1 MVTKMQAVIAFAIL
15 LAALG
20 WGGATSAAPA
30 AERIRLCND
39 TSVPQSSS
47 VAFRRDGQWISE
59 GWTMLLPGACAPIIE
74 GPLTNR
80 FYYFRSESP
89 GWTFRDERINFCVG
103 PEDFTIFGD
112 HDCAVRG
119 YLPGAFAK
127 IDTRPGR
134 GLAVTEEGNLDVYLS
149 AYSLPG
155 DRQGTGELP
164 QLKLEATFTG
174 CDIRRGDG
182 VLQCKFTS
190 AKGQICV
197 DDDGFTSLSILAA
210 LQNLPEGTRVQLRG
224 TEVNR
229 FDTVTQARLDQVVP
243 RRDRGTELM
252 LADLEGTWVSE
263 ADSFDR
269 FRVKGAE
276 RTSFYGDIPTSVE
289 MLSIQSSCGDHSGEG
304 PYLLAQS
311 SDGGGPTLCYRI
323 LSLDESSL
331 ILAYLPLGKELR
343 FNRQPSQ

>member
-1 MVTKMQAVIAFAIL
+1 M
-15 LAALG
+15 
-20 WGGATSAAPA
+20 
-30 AERIRLCND
+30 
-39 TSVPQSSS
+39 
-47 VAFRRDGQWISE
+47 
-59 GWTMLLPGACAPIIE
+59 
-74 GPLTNR
+74 
-80 FYYFRSESP
+80 
-89 GWTFRDERINFCVG
+89 
-103 PEDFTIFGD
+103 
-112 HDCAVRG
+112 
-119 YLPGAFAK
+119 
-127 IDTRPGR
+127 
-134 GLAVTEEGNLDVYLS
+134 
-149 AYSLPG
+149 
-155 DRQGTGELP
+155 
-164 QLKLEATFTG
+164 
-174 CDIRRGDG
+174 
-182 VLQCKFTS
+182 
-190 AKGQICV
+190 
-197 DDDGFTSLSILAA
+197 
-210 LQNLPEGTRVQLRG
+210 
-224 TEVNR
+224 
-229 FDTVTQARLDQVVP
+229 P

>member
-1 MVTKMQAVIAFAIL
+1 MVTKMQAIIAFAIL

-59 GWTMLLPGACAPIIE
+59 GWTMLLPGACAPIVK

-229 FDTVTQARLDQVVP
+229 FDTVT
-243 RRDRGTELM
+243 
-252 LADLEGTWVSE
+252 
-263 ADSFDR
+263 
-269 FRVKGAE
+269 
-276 RTSFYGDIPTSVE
+276 
-289 MLSIQSSCGDHSGEG
+289 
-304 PYLLAQS
+304 
-311 SDGGGPTLCYRI
+311 
-323 LSLDESSL
+323 
-331 ILAYLPLGKELR
+331 
-343 FNRQPSQ
+343 